1 MEPMNIIIPK
11 AVENLQLPDPELR
24 NFYID
29 LDNRTFWLDDEVTPF
44 LLELT
49 RYIIYWNKEDKE
61 VPIEQRKPIRILIF
75 SPGGDLETYRSISDI
90 IQLSKTPIVG
100 INMGVAYSAAAM
112 IFLSCHTRLMLPS
125 ASVLFHKG
133 SSQMSGSFNEVC
145 SAMYEYQKQ
154 VEELSH
160 IIEQKTTYTAEE
172 IEDNMSGDW
181 YIRAQDALEH
191 GVCHKIVDN
200 IEELY
205 NGDYL

>member
-1 MEPMNIIIPK
+1 MECTNIIIPK

-90 IQLSKTPIVG
+90 IQLSKTPIIG